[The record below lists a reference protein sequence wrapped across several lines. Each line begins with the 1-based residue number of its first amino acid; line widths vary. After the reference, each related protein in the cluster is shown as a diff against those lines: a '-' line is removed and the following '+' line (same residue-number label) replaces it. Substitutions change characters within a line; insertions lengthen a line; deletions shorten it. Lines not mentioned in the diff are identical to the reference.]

1 MMNISSEADEDGEQE
16 ADHASATTS
25 ASIVQGSTA
34 GHEGDQQGFQWYTD
48 TGDLNSDEQDAVDD
62 SVERVSPHHH
72 SSGWSQDSTT
82 TTSNT
87 IDFDHTPLP
96 SLLRRS
102 LH

>member
-1 MMNISSEADEDGEQE
+1 MNISSEADEDGEQE
-16 ADHASATTS
+16 ADHTSATTS

-48 TGDLNSDEQDAVDD
+48 TGDLNSDEQDAADD

>member
-1 MMNISSEADEDGEQE
+1 MNISSEADEDGEQE
-16 ADHASATTS
+16 ADHTSATTS
-25 ASIVQGSTA
+25 AGIVQGSTA
-34 GHEGDQQGFQWYTD
+34 AREGDQQDLQWYTD
-48 TGDLNSDEQDAVDD
+48 TADLNGDEQDAADD

-82 TTSNT
+82 TSSST
-87 IDFDHTPLP
+87 IDFDRTPPP